1 MKSFLGKILLANLT
15 TRTFEERAI
24 PESVYKEYLSG
35 VGLAARV
42 SYDLIPAGADPL
54 GPDNVLGFSSGLL
67 TGTSALFAGR
77 WMVTGKSP
85 LTGGWGDANCGGNFG
100 PAIKQCGYDAIFI
113 RGAADEPVY
122 LFADG
127 NKVEI
132 RSASHLWGKDTIE
145 TEAALIAASGYPQRA
160 RVACIGEAG
169 EKLSLISGIVN
180 DRGRLAARSGLGAVM
195 GSKKLKA
202 VLLVGSK
209 PIPCADLAEV
219 KRLSKEC
226 NAFVPKGELNLPT
239 WLVAFAGWAM
249 GASPRAIRLDG
260 LTSLPIFRKW
270 GTSSGMQVG
279 LLTGDTPVKNW
290 NGAAAD
296 YPVRKLDPVKISE
309 KIAKRYHCYACPLGC
324 GGIMK
329 DGSHRPEYET
339 IAVLGPMMLNAD
351 LGSISEMN
359 ELFNRAGMDS
369 ISAGTVVSFA
379 VNCFENGLI
388 TEDETGGLRLT
399 WGNAN
404 AILQLAKMMISRTGF
419 GDVLADGVKTAARR
433 IGNGADR
440 FAIHAGGQ
448 ELPMHDPK
456 YDTGYATHYIAD
468 PTPGRHTIGANMTYE
483 TLRLWT
489 RVSWIPEIPATFPAS
504 QKYIADAEKGIHA
517 AGAALAKMLID
528 GGGLCNFGLMLG
540 VDRFPLFEYLN
551 AAADW
556 QFTPDEYME
565 IGRRVQTLRQLF
577 NLREGVD
584 PTQVKLPGI
593 TYGEPHLQRGRLK
606 KKKFDVYEARRQTWQ
621 ALGWDPQTGVPLEE
635 TMQRLGLTG

>member
-1 MKSFLGKILLANLT
+1 VKAYLGKILLVDLT
-15 TRTFEERAI
+15 TRTFEERAV
-24 PESVYKEYLSG
+24 SDAVYEQYLSG
-35 VGLAARV
+35 VGLAARI

-100 PAIKQCGYDAIFI
+100 PAIKQCGYDAIFV

-127 NKVEI
+127 NRVEV
-132 RSASHLWGKDTIE
+132 RSAAHLWGRDAVE
-145 TEAALIAASGYPQRA
+145 TEAALIVESGNSQRA

-169 EKLSLISGIVN
+169 EKLSLISGILN

-209 PIPCADLAEV
+209 PIPCADLPAV

-226 NAFVPKGELNLPT
+226 NAFIPKGELKLPT
-239 WLVAFAGWAM
+239 WIVAFAGWAM

-260 LTSLPIFRKW
+260 VSSLPIFRKW

-290 NGAAAD
+290 NGAGSD
-296 YPVRKLDPVKISE
+296 YLMKKLDPVKIS
-309 KIAKRYHCYACPLGC
+309 KNVIKRYHCYACPLGC
-324 GGIMK
+324 GAITRGT
-329 DGSHRPEYET
+329 GGFAETHRPEYET
-339 IAVLGPMMLNAD
+339 IAVLGPMSLNTD
-351 LGSISEMN
+351 LDSIFYLN
-359 ELFNRAGMDS
+359 ELLNRAGMDS
-369 ISAGTVVSFA
+369 ISAGSVLAFA
-379 VNCFENGLI
+379 INCFENGLI
-388 TEDETGGLRLT
+388 SETETGGLRLT
-399 WGNAN
+399 WGNTD
-404 AILQLAKMMISRTGF
+404 AIIQLAKKMIAREGF
-419 GDVLADGVKTAARR
+419 GDVLADGVKVAAQR
-433 IGNGADR
+433 IGKGADR

-456 YDTGYATHYIAD
+456 YDSGYGLHYIAD
-468 PTPGRHTIGANMTYE
+468 PTPGRHTIGANTTYE

-489 RVSWIPEIPATFPAS
+489 KVSWVPEIPATYPAA
-504 QKYIADAEKGIHA
+504 QKYAADAGKGIHA
-517 AGAALAKMLID
+517 AGATLVKMVID
-528 GGGLCNFGLMLG
+528 GAGLCNFGLMLG
-540 VDRFPLFEYLN
+540 VDRFPMFEYLN
-551 AAADW
+551 AAAGW
-556 QFTPDEYME
+556 QLTPDEYME
-565 IGRRVQTLRQLF
+565 IGRRVQTLRQMF

-584 PTQVKLPGI
+584 PVQVKLPDAA
-593 TYGEPHLQRGRLK
+593 RGKR
-606 KKKFDVYEARRQTWQ
+606 FNVYTARKYTWQ
-621 ALGWDPQTGVPLEE
+621 ALGWNPETGVPLED
-635 TMQRLGLTG
+635 TVRRLGLTG

>member
-1 MKSFLGKILLANLT
+1 MKAYLGKILLVDLT
-15 TRTFEERAI
+15 TRTFEERVI
-24 PESVYKEYLSG
+24 PDAVYEQYLSG
-35 VGLAARV
+35 VGLAARI
-42 SYDLIPAGADPL
+42 SYDLIPAGADPI

-100 PAIKQCGYDAIFI
+100 PAIKQCGYDAIFV
-113 RGAADEPVY
+113 RGAASEPVY

-127 NKVEI
+127 IKVEV
-132 RSASHLWGKDTIE
+132 RSAAHLWGKDAVE
-145 TEAALIAASGYPQRA
+145 TESALIAESGNAQRA
-160 RVACIGEAG
+160 RVASIGEAG
-169 EKLSLISGIVN
+169 EKLSLISGILN

-202 VLLVGSK
+202 ILLVGSK
-209 PIPCADLAEV
+209 PIPCADLSTV

-226 NAFVPKGELNLPT
+226 NKFVPKGELKLPT
-239 WLVAFAGWAM
+239 WLVAVAGWAM

-260 LTSLPIFRKW
+260 LSSLPIFRKW

-290 NGAAAD
+290 SGVAAD
-296 YPVRKLDPVKISE
+296 YPMKKLDPVKISE
-309 KIAKRYHCYACPLGC
+309 NVTKRYHCYACPLGC
-324 GGIMK
+324 GAVMQ
-329 DGSHRPEYET
+329 DGTHRPEYET
-339 IAVLGPMMLNAD
+339 IAGLGPLSLNGD
-351 LGSISEMN
+351 LESIFMIN

-369 ISAGTVVSFA
+369 ISAGTTLSFA

-388 TEDETGGLRLT
+388 SETDTGGLRLN
-399 WGNAN
+399 WGNTE
-404 AILQLAKMMISRTGF
+404 AIIQLAKMMIAREGF
-419 GDVLADGVKTAARR
+419 GDVLADGVKIAAQR
-433 IGNGADR
+433 IGKGADR

-456 YDTGYATHYIAD
+456 YDTGYGIHYIAD

-489 RVSWIPEIPATFPAS
+489 KVSWVPEIPATYPAA
-504 QKYIADAEKGIHA
+504 QKYAADAEKGMHA

-528 GGGLCNFGLMLG
+528 GAGLCNFGLMLG
-540 VDRFPLFEYLN
+540 VDRFPMFEYLN
-551 AAADW
+551 AAAGW
-556 QFTPDEYME
+556 QKTPDEYME
-565 IGRRVQTLRQLF
+565 LGRRVQTLRQMF

-584 PTQVKLPGI
+584 PVQVKLPGI
-593 TYGEPHLQRGRLK
+593 TYGDPPLKRGQLK
-606 KKKFDVYEARRQTWQ
+606 GKRFDVYAARKQTWQ
-621 ALGWDPQTGVPLEE
+621 AIGWNPETGVPLDD
-635 TMQRLGLTG
+635 TVRRLGLTG